1 LLNAHNLPLRSRT
14 SASREQSQVSKWKPL
29 KRQQF
34 RIGTEVGAV
43 FAYTALHADPT
54 LALDQHEGH

>member
-1 LLNAHNLPLRSRT
+1 LPLRSRT

-54 LALDQHEGH
+54 LAFDQHEGH